1 LLLIFDAAFI
11 SFDGFHTAKQ
21 ISRCETRRRTRTI
34 WQKRVKNPDIPGVL
48 HSARRRDL
56 VGDVRDVVGG
66 DVREL
71 VRAEVSTA
79 LGDSRPIAFF
89 GSRGEL
95 GEVLLPS

>member
-1 LLLIFDAAFI
+1 LLIFDMVFI
-11 SFDGFHTAKQ
+11 SLDGFHTANQ
-21 ISRCETRRRTRTI
+21 ISRCETRPRTRTI

-48 HSARRRDL
+48 HSARRRGL
-56 VGDVRDVVGG
+56 VGDVRDVMRG

-71 VRAEVSTA
+71 LRAEVSKA
-79 LGDSRPIAFF
+79 LGDEPLNRFF